1 MIPAN
6 GAHLTVHAT
15 GISIHRTPLAA
26 ALLGQA
32 EVTVELA
39 EVTGVTSQAPTLL
52 DAGWVHLDGVD
63 LTIGF
68 APNQA
73 RELEDFLGDLDAAR
87 RGEAPVA
94 STGAVPGLNLI
105 GFDVETANADI
116 GSICQIGVVRIVDG
130 VEVAA
135 GSWLCRPPAGI
146 DHFQPGNVAVHG
158 ITPDDVADQP
168 TFAERLPQLLEFI
181 GDLPV
186 VAHNAQFDAIATLRA
201 CLASDLAVPP
211 LTYGCS
217 LALSRAAQ
225 LGLSSHRLP
234 VVAQALGVDLVHHHD
249 AASDARAAAMIIV
262 ELARRAGHR
271 GDFVSFHQAQGFT
284 LGGLEGDRAWP
295 VLKIRSGATVAVQER
310 HAEPAPEKQYPEES
324 GGGRRRAPWQS
335 VATPDTIPEANED
348 ADSANPLFG
357 QNVTLSGDFEPFDKG
372 QLWQDMAQL
381 GASIGKNVTKKTTI
395 LVAGSWAT
403 KTSKQKRAEEL
414 IAKGQ
419 EIDIWSA
426 EQLYAVLGIDPASA
440 DTGGTVPEDEH
451 PPF

>member
-1 MIPAN
+1 MGPPRRRRP
-6 GAHLTVHAT
+6 H
-15 GISIHRTPLAA
+15 HRLRPEP
-26 ALLGQA
+26 GP
-32 EVTVELA
+32 
-39 EVTGVTSQAPTLL
+39 G
-52 DAGWVHLDGVD
+52 
-63 LTIGF
+63 
-68 APNQA
+68 
-73 RELEDFLGDLDAAR
+73 LEDFLGDLDAAR

-217 LALSRAAQ
+217 LALSRAAR

-234 VVAQALGVDLVHHHD
+234 VVAQALGVDLAHHHD

-271 GDFVSFHQAQGFT
+271 GDFPLLHQAQGFT

-295 VLKIRSGATVAVQER
+295 VLKIRSGTAVAVQER
-310 HAEPAPEKQYPEES
+310 HTEPAPEKQYPEES
-324 GGGRRRAPWQS
+324 GEVGGARPGSRWPPRTPSPRRTR
-335 VATPDTIPEANED
+335 TPIP
-348 ADSANPLFG
+348 P
-357 QNVTLSGDFEPFDKG
+357 TRCSGRTSPSRGISSRFDKG

-381 GASIGKNVTKKTTI
+381 GADIGKNVTKKTTI

>member
-39 EVTGVTSQAPTLL
+39 EVTGVASQAPTLL
-52 DAGWVHLDGVD
+52 DAGWAHLEGVD
-63 LTIGF
+63 LTIDF

-73 RELEDFLGDLDAAR
+73 RELEDFLSDLAAAR

-94 STGAVPGLNLI
+94 STGAVPGLNVV

-135 GSWLCRPPAGI
+135 ESWLCRPPAGI

-158 ITPDDVADQP
+158 ITAEDVADQP

-249 AASDARAAAMIIV
+249 ATSDARAAAMIIV

-271 GDFVSFHQAQGFT
+271 GDFPSFHQSQGFT
-284 LGGLEGDRAWP
+284 LGELAGEKAWP
-295 VLKIRSGATVAVQER
+295 VLKVRSGGGGAVAER
-310 HAEPAPEKQYPEES
+310 PAVSAEEKSTSSEES

-335 VATPDTIPEANED
+335 VATPDTVPEANED

-372 QLWQDMAQL
+372 RLWHDMAEL
-381 GASIGKNVTKKTTI
+381 GASIGKNVTKKTTL
-395 LVAGSWAT
+395 LVAGTWAT

-426 EQLYAVLGIDPASA
+426 EQLYAVLGLDPEAA
-440 DTGGTVPEDEH
+440 DAAVPEDEQ